1 MINQLDFYANV
12 PYAAITAFPLAND
25 QSEITREA
33 LISENTRFRQELFIK
48 ETELQ
53 ELQRKFESLQMSNTE
68 KGKTTSDDYWRRQ
81 YVLTKQLQKT
91 EESNL
96 KQINKAFAQKHLE
109 ITSANKKLGMA
120 NKELGEQIK
129 QLTCKLEKK
138 RRGRN
143 KKS

>member
-1 MINQLDFYANV
+1 M
-12 PYAAITAFPLAND
+12 
-25 QSEITREA
+25 RES
-33 LISENTRFRQELFIK
+33 LVSENTRFRQESFIK

-53 ELQRKFESLQMSNTE
+53 ELQMNFESLQMNNTE
-68 KGKTTSDDYWRRQ
+68 KGKTTTDDYWRRQ
-81 YVLTKQLQKT
+81 FVLTKQLQKT

-109 ITSANKKLGMA
+109 ITTANKKLGVS
-120 NKELGEQIK
+120 NKELGKKIK
-129 QLTCKLEKK
+129 QLNCKLEKEK